1 LLIELLIELLLGPDM
16 ELDTARREHVGRARA
31 QQQVTDRS
39 RQLRGTQLQ
48 Q

>member
-1 LLIELLIELLLGPDM
+1 M
-16 ELDTARREHVGRARA
+16 ELVAARREHVGRARA
-31 QQQVTDRS
+31 QQQLTDCS